1 MIANGFIRTNLV
13 RAKILRSEVERLIT
27 LGKDGSLAARR
38 RAASILRPLKTSS
51 GEEILAYLFNTLAP
65 RFKDR
70 DGGYTRIIKLMPR
83 RGDSV
88 RMAILEFVE

>member
-1 MIANGFIRTNLV
+1 MIINGYIRTNLA
-13 RAKILRSEVERLIT
+13 RAKVLKPEVERLIT

-38 RAASILRPLKTSS
+38 RAASFLRSLKTSS
-51 GEEILAYLFNTLAP
+51 RENILPYLFNTLAP

-70 DGGYTRIIKLMPR
+70 AGGYTRIIKLMPR

-88 RMAILEFVE
+88 KMAILEFVE